1 MEGIS
6 ELLQLDNV
14 ADGFRYERRFELF
27 FNGGIFGFVKLSE
40 LVSGPNNKRE
50 GSFEKENDGGHLCE
64 DIGSLGVK
72 DSGFV

>member
-1 MEGIS
+1 M
-6 ELLQLDNV
+6 DNV

-27 FNGGIFGFVKLSE
+27 FNGGIFGFVKFSE
-40 LVSGPNNKRE
+40 LVSGPDDKRE
-50 GSFEKENDGGHLCE
+50 GPFEEEDNGSHLCE